1 MVRVRVRLGRQLNPD
16 LILRLKKRDLK
27 KIGLKKIE
35 KLFFL
40 KYLICP
46 KKCNRKK
53 IATKKIANPKKC
65 KLKKMQTQK
74 NAA

>member
-1 MVRVRVRLGRQLNPD
+1 MVRVRVRLGSQLNPD

-46 KKCNRKK
+46 KKSQPKKNRNRKK
-53 IATKKIANPKKC
+53 TQPKKNAS
-65 KLKKMQTQK
+65 QK
-74 NAA
+74 N